1 MVQLDKSRKCN
12 LLGIEYKEE
21 RFTVKKPICLFSFL
35 LTGLLVSCSANKTS
49 ISPANTEVFPTKT
62 LLPSFTATISITPTN
77 APLPA
82 IDKSTVSGLP
92 YPDTSGASQPSGK
105 PGTLTVLNWAGF
117 KAAVSY
123 TFDDGQPS
131 QVAHYAELAAQ
142 GVPMT
147 FYICEGWSGT
157 SGNFVEVWT
166 QAATDGNEIGNH
178 TANHSH
184 SGLSDTGTG
193 KGPLASQDLEII
205 QNADYITNTIS
216 HQPVWSFA
224 APYGDRGWASY
235 AAKYYF
241 VNRGVNYGMVAP
253 KDFTDPMNL
262 PVFMANGGESEKA
275 LDDEI
280 DMARSAGKWRIFLFH
295 SLLPTSQNWYAGVD
309 VANVTGSMY
318 HARAAKDTWI
328 DVLYKVAAYWM
339 GQKIL
344 SQAEPKVSG
353 SDLIWKWTLPDHFPT
368 GMYLRVTV
376 SGGSV
381 SQNGLPLTWDPH
393 GFYEISLDAGSLTVA
408 P

>member
-1 MVQLDKSRKCN
+1 M
-12 LLGIEYKEE
+12 
-21 RFTVKKPICLFSFL
+21 
-35 LTGLLVSCSANKTS
+35 
-49 ISPANTEVFPTKT
+49 PA
-62 LLPSFTATISITPTN
+62 
-77 APLPA
+77 LPA
-82 IDKSTVSGLP
+82 IEKSAVSGLP
-92 YPDTSGASQPSGK
+92 YPETSGVSRPSGT

-117 KAAVSY
+117 EAAVSY

-131 QVAHYAELAAQ
+131 QVAHYAELGAQ

-157 SGNFVEVWT
+157 SGYFTEAWA
-166 QAATDGNEIGNH
+166 QAASDGNEIGNH
-178 TANHSH
+178 TVNHPHAN
-184 SGLSDTGTG
+184 LSDTGTG
-193 KGPLASQDLEII
+193 SGLLASQYLEIS

-224 APYGDRGWASY
+224 APYGDRGWAPY
-235 AAKYYF
+235 AADYYF
-241 VNRGVNYGMVAP
+241 VNRGVAYGMITP
-253 KDFTDPMNL
+253 MGSTDPMNL
-262 PVFMANGGESEKA
+262 PVYMANGGESETVLNA
-275 LDDEI
+275 EI
-280 DMARSAGKWRIFLFH
+280 DAARSGGKWLIFVFH

-344 SQAEPKVSG
+344 SQVTPTVSG
-353 SDLIWKWTLPDHFPT
+353 SDYVWSWTLPPHFPT

-376 SGGSV
+376 SGGTV
-381 SQNGLPLTWDPH
+381 SQNGSALAWDSH
-393 GFYEISLDAGSLTVA
+393 GFYEIALDAGSLTVS